1 MPYIGGMT
9 IAADPRAFLYRSG
22 ELDPDS
28 AQRLTAE
35 TLAKAD
41 DGELYLQYRKSE
53 AFGFD
58 DGRLKTASYD
68 TQSGFGLRAVS
79 GEMTAFAHSNEL
91 SAAAI
96 RRAGETM
103 ALIDPS
109 ARPKATP
116 PQGTNRHLYTD
127 ADPIDLVPFADKVN
141 LCLGVDAAARARDP
155 RVAQVSVGLSGSWSV
170 VEIVRPD
177 GFVATDIRP
186 LVRLN
191 VSIVVEANGRRET
204 GNFGIGGRYLYDRL
218 MGEEVWN
225 RAIDEALAQA
235 LVNLESVDAPAGEMT
250 VLLGPGWPGVL
261 LHEAVGHGLEGDFNR
276 KGTSAFSGR
285 IGERVAAAGVT
296 VVDDG
301 SIMDRRGSLSIDDE
315 GTPTQENV
323 LIEDGILKGYMQDR
337 LNARLMGEEVWNRAI
352 DEALAQALVNL
363 ESVDAPAGEMTVLL
377 GPGWPGVLLHEAVGH
392 GLEGDFNRKGTS
404 AFSGRIGERVAAAGV
419 TVVDDGSIMDRRGSL
434 SIDDEGTP
442 TQENV
447 LIEDGILKGYMQ
459 DRLNARLMGVAPT
472 GNGRRQSFEHAPMPR
487 MTNTFMRGGND
498 DPAELMSRVKKG
510 IYAKSFG
517 GGQVDIVSGKFVFS
531 CTEAYR
537 IENGTLGAPIKGATL
552 IGDGPTVLTKVTG
565 IGNDFALDEGIGM
578 CGKDGQGVPA
588 GVGQPTLLVSG
599 LTVGGTAV

>member
-1 MPYIGGMT
+1 MT
-9 IAADPRAFLYRSG
+9 DQDPRSFLYRDQLSP
-22 ELDPDS
+22 EA

-35 TLAKAD
+35 VLARAD
-41 DGELYLQYRKSE
+41 DGELYLQYRRSE

-68 TQSGFGLRAVS
+68 TGAGFGLRAVS
-79 GEMTAFAHSNEL
+79 GEMTAFAHSSEL
-91 SAAAI
+91 SEAAI

-103 ALIDPS
+103 QLIDPS
-109 ARPKATP
+109 ATAKAP
-116 PQGTNRHLYTD
+116 PPVRTNRHLYTD
-127 ADPIDLVPFADKVN
+127 TDPLDLIPFADKVN
-141 LCLGVDAAARARDP
+141 LCQTIDAAARARDP

-191 VSIVVEANGRRET
+191 VQIVAEQNGRRET
-204 GNFGIGGRYLYDRL
+204 GTFGIGGRYLYARL
-218 MGEEVWN
+218 FEPETWN

-261 LHEAVGHGLEGDFNR
+261 LHEAIGHGLEGDFNR

-285 IGERVAAAGVT
+285 IGDRVAAAGVT

-301 SIMDRRGSLSIDDE
+301 TLLDRRGSLSIDDE
-315 GTPTQENV
+315 GTPTSE
-323 LIEDGILKGYMQDR
+323 
-337 LNARLMGEEVWNRAI
+337 
-352 DEALAQALVNL
+352 
-363 ESVDAPAGEMTVLL
+363 T
-377 GPGWPGVLLHEAVGH
+377 
-392 GLEGDFNRKGTS
+392 
-404 AFSGRIGERVAAAGV
+404 
-419 TVVDDGSIMDRRGSL
+419 
-434 SIDDEGTP
+434 
-442 TQENV
+442 V

-472 GNGRRQSFEHAPMPR
+472 GNGRRESFAHAPMPR
-487 MTNTFMRGGND
+487 MTNTFMKAGRDN
-498 DPAELMSRVKKG
+498 PAELLSRVKKG
-510 IYAKSFG
+510 IFAKSFG

-537 IENGTLGAPIKGATL
+537 IENGRLGAPIKGATL
-552 IGDGPTVLTKVTG
+552 IGDGPTVLTRVTG
-565 IGNDFALDEGIGM
+565 IGDDFALDEGVGV
-578 CGKDGQGVPA
+578 CGKGGQSVPA
-588 GVGQPTLLVSG
+588 GVGQPTLLVEG